1 MNRHLQVAFQLLD
14 ERVRDHLKR
23 ILGCLLLAILM
34 AQGSAIDLSNAMA
47 SSDSYQTR
55 LTDLVSY
62 LVSHFNPQ
70 VGLIYESEDQGI
82 HWLKRV
88 EFPSYHWHYNQTFW
102 IYSDNL
108 FAMYALEPWRPD
120 IANMINETFRRY
132 DLPFSNRFEAV
143 IGTPIG
149 NDRTARDLIINQT
162 KNWAILIRIHN
173 GTYANPLNHFA
184 DEMIYQALTNYY
196 TGSIYLARMLVLSV
210 YRMWNGTCLVDYG
223 VMQSVLSPQN
233 APSDIQFCMNM
244 KLALLLYASEVIG
257 VKLPDFT
264 QLEEH
269 LWNMQK
275 ENGGITTLSTGH
287 GIPTGT
293 ANAETSALTLLL
305 YNVKLI
311 GRLSD
316 MWNRSFVFFYDCLFR
331 TLIQTWE
338 SSSRR
343 FSISVNFL

>member
-1 MNRHLQVAFQLLD
+1 M
-14 ERVRDHLKR
+14 KR
-23 ILGCLLLAILM
+23 ILGCIFLAMLI
-34 AQGSAIDLSNAMA
+34 AQGATIDLSSGTA
-47 SSDSYQTR
+47 SSEFHQTR
-55 LTDLVSY
+55 LTSLVSY
-62 LVSHFNPQ
+62 LVGHFNPQ
-70 VGLIYESEDQGI
+70 AGLIYESEDQGV

-88 EFPSYHWHYNQTFW
+88 EFPFYHWHYNQTFW

-120 IANMINETFRRY
+120 IANLINETFRRY

-143 IGTPIG
+143 IGAPIG
-149 NDRTARDLIINQT
+149 NDRTARDLIISQT

-173 GTYANPLNHFA
+173 GTYTNPLNHFA

-196 TGSIYLARMLVLSV
+196 SGSIYLARMLVLSV

-223 VMQSVLSPQN
+223 VTQTVLGPQN

-244 KLALLLYASEVIG
+244 KLALLLYACEVIG
-257 VKLPDFT
+257 VKLPNFT
-264 QLEEH
+264 ELVEH

-287 GIPTGT
+287 GIPTGS

-305 YNVKLI
+305 YNMKLI
-311 GRLSD
+311 ERLSD
-316 MWNRSFVFFYDCLFR
+316 MGNRFLFFYDSLIG
-331 TLIQTWE
+331 TLIQTWA

>member
-1 MNRHLQVAFQLLD
+1 ML
-14 ERVRDHLKR
+14 
-23 ILGCLLLAILM
+23 I
-34 AQGSAIDLSNAMA
+34 AQGAIVDISNATV
-47 SSDSYQTR
+47 SSEFYQTR
-55 LTDLVSY
+55 LTNLVSY
-62 LVSHFNPQ
+62 LIGHFNPQ
-70 VGLIYESEDQGI
+70 VGLIYESEDQGV
-82 HWLKRV
+82 HWLKRI
-88 EFPSYHWHYNQTFW
+88 EFPFYHWHYNQTFW

-120 IANMINETFRRY
+120 IANLINETFRRF

-143 IGTPIG
+143 IGAPIG
-149 NDRTARDLIINQT
+149 NDRTARDLIMSQT

-210 YRMWNGTCLVDYG
+210 YQMWNGTCLVDYG
-223 VMQSVLSPQN
+223 VSQTVLSAQN

-257 VKLPDFT
+257 VELPSFT

-287 GIPTGT
+287 GIPTGS

-305 YNVKLI
+305 YNSKLI
-311 GRLSD
+311 ERLSD
-316 MWNRSFVFFYDCLFR
+316 MGNRPFLFFYDSLIG
-331 TLIQTWE
+331 TLIQTWV
-338 SSSRR
+338 SSLRR
-343 FSISVNFL
+343 FSTSVNFL